1 MSIDSGPST
10 HSLEISGS
18 CGLPPARRGMSLI
31 GAIRGMCEGVFWCS
45 RAVWGRRRSLCLC
58 ALGVLTL
65 AWGLGLVLFLRVG
78 AHAPVTVSLPILEP
92 HPHAEHNLV
101 AYRYGTV
108 LRSSSYFR
116 DRVAQHHP
124 AFLVDGRAHPGLVE
138 KWASDPT
145 DTRPWVELLWTGD
158 RDIRRVR
165 IQHAG
170 DVESSEYTSRQ
181 YDMTCLCPHPPPALV
196 VTNNTASVAEHD
208 FHCPGA
214 RGLRIDFMP
223 NAPGALVRV
232 FEVEVWG
239 Q

>member
-1 MSIDSGPST
+1 MSVDSGPST
-10 HSLEISGS
+10 DVVGISESYDLLSDRKGS
-18 CGLPPARRGMSLI
+18 ALI
-31 GAIRGMCEGVFWCS
+31 GAVRGIRGSVFRCS
-45 RAVWGRRRSLCLC
+45 RAVWGWRRSLCLC
-58 ALGVLTL
+58 AMGVLTL

-78 AHAPVTVSLPILEP
+78 AHTPVTVSLPSLEP
-92 HPHAEHNLV
+92 HPRAEHNLV

-124 AFLVDGRAHPGLVE
+124 AFLVDGCAHPGLVE

-145 DTRPWVELLWTGD
+145 DTHPWVELLWTGE
-158 RDIRRVR
+158 REIHRVR

-170 DVESSEYTSRQ
+170 TVESAELTSQQ
-181 YDMTCLCPHPPPALV
+181 YMMTCLSTHAPPAFV
-196 VTNNTASVAEHD
+196 VDGNTAAVAEHD
-208 FHCPGA
+208 LHCPGA
-214 RGLRIDFMP
+214 RGLRIDFTP